1 MKRDTKPFP
10 GRLGSGGLITN
21 YHCPSACRH
30 CLYASSPRRS
40 KEYISP
46 ETAELLG
53 ETARR
58 EGAFSLHIG
67 GGEPLL
73 QPEKLNAAVRAL
85 RKAGVGIDYV
95 ETNCSWYRDHHHA
108 VEVLKRL
115 RDAGAGTLLVSIS
128 PFHNETIPLA
138 RTRGVL
144 AASREAGIGVFPW
157 VDDFLPD
164 LSAFDQ
170 QRPHSLEEY
179 EAYFGAGYLRSI
191 PSRYWVSLRG
201 KALLT
206 YRCFMEEQTVERLL
220 KNSGPC
226 SSLRETSHFH
236 LDLYGNYIPG
246 LCSGLA
252 VAAEDLGEPVD
263 PDRYPFL
270 ALLLARGPQAL
281 LETARDQYGFR
292 PADAYVNSC
301 ELCQEIRTYLVID
314 AEVDSPDLAPT
325 GFYHELRRARN
336 TERSGGRAS

>member
-40 KEYISP
+40 KKYISP
-46 ETAELLG
+46 ETAERLG
-53 ETARR
+53 ATARR

-73 QPEKLNAAVRAL
+73 QPEQLNETVKAL
-85 RKAGVGIDYV
+85 RKTGVGIDYV
-95 ETNCSWYRDHHHA
+95 ETNCSWYRDYQQA
-108 VEVLKRL
+108 VDILKEL
-115 RDAGAGTLLVSIS
+115 RAAGAGTLLVSIS

-138 RTRGVL
+138 KTRGVL

-164 LSAFDQ
+164 LSAFDE

-206 YRCFMEEQTVERLL
+206 YRRFMEEQPLERIL
-220 KNSGPC
+220 KTSDPC
-226 SSLRETSHFH
+226 RSLRETSHFH

-246 LCSGLA
+246 LCTGLA
-252 VAAEDLGEPVD
+252 VDAEDLGKPLD
-263 PDRYPFL
+263 PERYPFL
-270 ALLLARGPQAL
+270 ALLLSRGPEAL
-281 LETARDQYGFR
+281 LETARQQYGFR
-292 PADAYVNSC
+292 PAAAYVNSC
-301 ELCQEIRTYLVID
+301 ELCQEIRSYLVLDEEI
-314 AEVDSPDLAPT
+314 DSPDLAPA
-325 GFYHELRRARN
+325 GFYRELRRARN
-336 TERSGGRAS
+336 TKRNSGVVS